1 MESIHRNQL
10 DEMIKGFFRGKLLC
24 ATVRLG
30 LADGLGDG
38 RRSDHGCPSVCRR
51 IHLAIRAARLR
62 R

>member
-30 LADGLGDG
+30 LDDVLGDSEKSVTELAALVSANPDSLY
-38 RRSDHGCPSVCRR
+38 RSC
-51 IHLAIRAARLR
+51 
-62 R
+62 

>member
-30 LADGLGDG
+30 LADVLGDAEKSVTELAALVSANPDSLY
-38 RRSDHGCPSVCRR
+38 RSC
-51 IHLAIRAARLR
+51 
-62 R
+62 